1 MATVKKSPSWIP
13 ANAVL
18 TTMLSGLVPPQRWN
32 EYRVWEVWEA
42 VVGEALA
49 RKACPSS
56 IHNGTL
62 FVMVSHPV
70 LIQQMQFTKATLRD
84 RLNQQLGGQVVR
96 DIRFVIGR
104 VSERALRQG
113 PPAQRP
119 LPAYTEMT
127 LPPLGRP
134 DLEAAFQ
141 RLIEARRKRLLQKGE
156 RDGAVTDREPS
167 KTM

>member
-1 MATVKKSPSWIP
+1 MGADKKPMSWIP

-18 TTMLSGLVPPQRWN
+18 TTMLSQLVPPQRWN
-32 EYRVWEVWEA
+32 EYRVWEVWDE

-56 IHNGTL
+56 IRNGTL

-70 LIQQMQFTKATLRD
+70 LIQQMQFTKARLRD
-84 RLNQQLGGQVVR
+84 RLNQQLGTGVVS

-104 VSERALRQG
+104 VSERALR
-113 PPAQRP
+113 PSIPAQRP
-119 LPAYTEMT
+119 LPEYTEIT

-134 DLEAAFQ
+134 DLEAAFR

-156 RDGAVTDREPS
+156 RDGGVTPREPG
-167 KTM
+167 KTL